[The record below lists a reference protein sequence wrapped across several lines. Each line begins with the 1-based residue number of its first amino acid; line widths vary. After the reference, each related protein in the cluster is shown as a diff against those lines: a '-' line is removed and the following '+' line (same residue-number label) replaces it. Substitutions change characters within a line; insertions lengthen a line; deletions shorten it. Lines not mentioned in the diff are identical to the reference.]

1 VNQSDSDAFRSERK
15 THQLKVI
22 TQIEREGE
30 GERKRERE
38 RVEMLNT
45 WPAKEENV

>member
-22 TQIEREGE
+22 TQIEREG
-30 GERKRERE
+30 GRERE